1 MTCSFLY
8 FQQHPKL
15 TLAFAPRVDGYFLHD
30 VPENLLR
37 RGEFHHNIRVLTG
50 FVNDE
55 ASIFIPSI
63 FDEYGGYDV
72 TYYKTLLDDIG
83 SGFLHKEKVKSFL
96 ICHYPPAINNTR
108 ENVKTYMQVRIPLK
122 SQNVYHSKTF

>member
-1 MTCSFLY
+1 M
-8 FQQHPKL
+8 
-15 TLAFAPRVDGYFLHD
+15 
-30 VPENLLR
+30 
-37 RGEFHHNIRVLTG
+37 TG

-96 ICHYPPAINNTR
+96 ICHYPPARNDTK
-108 ENVKTYMQVRIPLK
+108 ENVKTYMQVRIFK
-122 SQNVYHSKTF
+122 DKKHIMEKHSDVIWVQVYAS